1 MTSSSS
7 SAAATAKTIFN
18 YNSPKRKR
26 ALSHNDNNSD
36 NTQSDSDSRPP
47 TPSLSSSSPLPE
59 PIRVDIPAF
68 TGIVDSET
76 AEGGPGQESPRTKV
90 AYHFQGLRLE
100 PGESKIRKLDLLRG
114 EAEEASHGDIEM
126 GTGEMLAANGV
137 RKRMKVLGTAGRS
150 TSRKRGE
157 GPERGFE
164 RQSEIEIPETPALAE
179 KQFTIS
185 MGPERHGIDPFI
197 KEKGREVRLQN
208 DLDPVIFKG
217 SLGRVKGA
225 GGLARAYPSIN
236 RLSDSKS
243 RGKKRMGTPPL
254 QSGNGTG
261 MAEKYNEE
269 GEREVEIVDEER
281 ASLTWHDDEITGY
294 KLDDP
299 DDDGEGINGI
309 GFKPTPAIAYAR
321 MEKRRLQM
329 EGYRSR
335 EAREARQRRNERRRG
350 NELSKKEREE
360 ERQRRVRFMDAD
372 PAARNQSM
380 LSSQ

>member
-1 MTSSSS
+1 M
-7 SAAATAKTIFN
+7 
-18 YNSPKRKR
+18 
-26 ALSHNDNNSD
+26 NNSD
-36 NTQSDSDSRPP
+36 NTQSESDSRPP
-47 TPSLSSSSPLPE
+47 TPLSSSSPLPA

-68 TGIVDSET
+68 TGIVDSEA

-100 PGESKIRKLDLLRG
+100 SGESKVGKLDLLRG
-114 EAEEASHGDIEM
+114 DAEKGTNRDAEMGNGDI
-126 GTGEMLAANGV
+126 LAANGI
-137 RKRMKVLGTAGRS
+137 RKRMKVLGTAGTS
-150 TSRKRGE
+150 ASRKRGKAL
-157 GPERGFE
+157 ERGLE
-164 RQSEIEIPETPALAE
+164 RQGGIEIPETPALAE
-179 KQFTIS
+179 NRFTIS

-254 QSGNGTG
+254 QTGNGTG

-281 ASLTWHDDEITGY
+281 ANLTWHDDEITGY

-350 NELSKKEREE
+350 NELTKKEREE
-360 ERQRRVRFMDAD
+360 ERQRRVRFMDVE